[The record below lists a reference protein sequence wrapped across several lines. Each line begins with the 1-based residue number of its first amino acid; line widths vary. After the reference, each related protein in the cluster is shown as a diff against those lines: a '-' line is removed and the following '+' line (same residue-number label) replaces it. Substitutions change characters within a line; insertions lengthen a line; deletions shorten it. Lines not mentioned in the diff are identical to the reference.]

1 METLIVLNTGC
12 LRNLQSNKIDH
23 SGFLVYI
30 KQPEYLLLQI
40 MITPSAHKAI
50 LMMGVCKGVRV

>member
-12 LRNLQSNKIDH
+12 LRHLQSNKIDQNI
-23 SGFLVYI
+23 S
-30 KQPEYLLLQI
+30 YLLLQI